1 MFGDVVMN
9 MSTVLGRLLTPEN
22 SGMFN
27 TFTVL
32 VRLVNNVISPN
43 KNATVS

>member
-9 MSTVLGRLLTPEN
+9 MSTVLGRLLTPEH
-22 SGMFN
+22 SGMLN
-27 TFTVL
+27 TFSVL
-32 VRLVNNVISPN
+32 FRLVNSVICPK